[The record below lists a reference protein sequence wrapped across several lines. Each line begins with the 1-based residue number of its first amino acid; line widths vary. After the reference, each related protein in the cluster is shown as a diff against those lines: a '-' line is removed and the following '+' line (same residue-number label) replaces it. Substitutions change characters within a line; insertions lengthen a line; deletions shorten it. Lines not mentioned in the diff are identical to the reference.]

1 MIQVSDKGYT
11 PSTPSE
17 IREELLE
24 KCKAE
29 IIGFEERPADLNN
42 NLINEAVIACSYVEN
57 AMAYL
62 YNSQSPSYANETLFE
77 QFAAEQGLRRKG
89 AYPSYV
95 ELKIKGNAYTII
107 PKDTEIT
114 DENNS
119 FIYKVEK
126 EALIGSTGE
135 ILVNAY
141 CEQDG
146 SSLKTNT
153 LTKFVNEVKGLGSV
167 TNITPPAPATEIE
180 AFDKFKK
187 RVQAI
192 WRSPRAGTYDYLEGL
207 IKSIDGVI
215 DRSVS
220 FKTLERYVET
230 HDSGKKY
237 FNSAELVVLGGDS
250 AKIAEAMYKG
260 GGITSFAFRSFPS
273 DNDMNRKI
281 QHKLF
286 LGNSV
291 FTYEF
296 TRPKKRDI
304 EIEVK
309 LILNGLVADSDSI
322 QMLTL
327 QAYENHFNTL
337 QVGAQIN
344 KLLLQALFFEGF
356 KNSGSDWVQVNQIDF
371 KILIDNE
378 EAHFNENGFLK
389 IAFDEMLELK
399 NYVVSINK

>member
-1 MIQVSDKGYT
+1 MIQVNEKGYT

-17 IREELLE
+17 IRNELIE

-95 ELKIKGNAYTII
+95 ELKIKGNPYTII

-146 SSLKTNT
+146 SSLKANT
-153 LTKFVNEVKGLGSV
+153 LTKFVNEIKGLGSV

-220 FKTLERYVET
+220 FKTEERYIET
-230 HDSGKKY
+230 HDGGKKY

-378 EAHFNENGFLK
+378 EAPFNENGFLK

>member
-1 MIQVSDKGYT
+1 MLQISEKGYT

-17 IREELLE
+17 IREELIQ

-29 IIGFEERPADLNN
+29 IVGFEERPADLNN

-57 AMAYL
+57 TISYL

-95 ELKIKGNAYTII
+95 ELKIKGNLYTII

-146 SSLKTNT
+146 SSLKANS
-153 LTKFVNEVKGLGSV
+153 LTKFVNEIKGLESV

-192 WRSPRAGTYDYLEGL
+192 WRSPRTGTYDYLEGL

-230 HDSGKKY
+230 HDGGKKY

-273 DNDMNRKI
+273 DNDENRKI

-322 QMLTL
+322 QSLTL

-378 EAHFNENGFLK
+378 EAPFNQNGFLE

>member
-1 MIQVSDKGYT
+1 MVQVSEKGYT
-11 PSTPSE
+11 PNTPSE
-17 IREELLE
+17 IRNELIE

-77 QFAAEQGLRRKG
+77 QFAAEQGLRLKG

-95 ELKIKGNAYTII
+95 EIKGNAYTII

-146 SSLKTNT
+146 SSLKANT

-230 HDSGKKY
+230 HDGGKKY

-291 FTYEF
+291 FIYEF

-322 QMLTL
+322 QRLTL
-327 QAYENHFNTL
+327 QTYENHFNTL

-371 KILIDNE
+371 SILIDDE

>member
-1 MIQVSDKGYT
+1 MFQVTNKGYQ
-11 PSTPSE
+11 PSSPE
-17 IREELLE
+17 QIKEELLQA
-24 KCKAE
+24 CKAQ

-57 AMAYL
+57 AMSYL
-62 YNSQSPSYANETLFE
+62 YNSQSPSYANQTLFE
-77 QFAAEQGLRRKG
+77 QFAAEQGLKRKG

-95 ELKIKGNAYTII
+95 ELKIKGKPFTII

-114 DENNS
+114 DTNKS
-119 FIYKVEK
+119 FIYKTEK
-126 EALIGSTGE
+126 ESLIGSTGE

-146 SSLKTNT
+146 STLGANT
-153 LTKFVNEVKGLGSV
+153 LTTFIQELKGLDSV

-180 AFDKFKK
+180 EFSKFKK

-207 IKSIDGVI
+207 VKSIDGVI
-215 DRSVS
+215 DRSVL
-220 FKTLERYVET
+220 FKTEERFVEIE
-230 HDSGKKY
+230 GQKKY

-260 GGITSFAFRSFPS
+260 GGITSFSFKSFPS

-291 FTYEF
+291 FLYEF
-296 TRPKKRDI
+296 TRPKKRNI

-309 LILNGLVADSDSI
+309 LLLNGLVADSDSI
-322 QMLTL
+322 QKLTL
-327 QAYENHFNTL
+327 NAYENYFSTL

-344 KLLLQALFFEGF
+344 KLLLQALFFDGF
-356 KNSGSDWVQVNQIDF
+356 KESGSDFLQVNTIDF
-371 KILIDNE
+371 TILLDE
-378 EAHFNENGFLK
+378 VEAPFNEHGFLN

-399 NYVVSINK
+399 NYVVSINR

>member
-1 MIQVSDKGYT
+1 M
-11 PSTPSE
+11 
-17 IREELLE
+17 
-24 KCKAE
+24 
-29 IIGFEERPADLNN
+29 
-42 NLINEAVIACSYVEN
+42 
-57 AMAYL
+57 
-62 YNSQSPSYANETLFE
+62 
-77 QFAAEQGLRRKG
+77 
-89 AYPSYV
+89 
-95 ELKIKGNAYTII
+95 
-107 PKDTEIT
+107 
-114 DENNS
+114 
-119 FIYKVEK
+119 
-126 EALIGSTGE
+126 
-135 ILVNAY
+135 
-141 CEQDG
+141 
-146 SSLKTNT
+146 
-153 LTKFVNEVKGLGSV
+153 
-167 TNITPPAPATEIE
+167 
-180 AFDKFKK
+180 
-187 RVQAI
+187 
-192 WRSPRAGTYDYLEGL
+192 
-207 IKSIDGVI
+207 I

-230 HDSGKKY
+230 HDGGKKY

-273 DNDMNRKI
+273 DNDKNRKI

-291 FTYEF
+291 FIYEF

-322 QMLTL
+322 QRLTL
-327 QAYENHFNTL
+327 QTYENHFNTL

-371 KILIDNE
+371 SILIDDE